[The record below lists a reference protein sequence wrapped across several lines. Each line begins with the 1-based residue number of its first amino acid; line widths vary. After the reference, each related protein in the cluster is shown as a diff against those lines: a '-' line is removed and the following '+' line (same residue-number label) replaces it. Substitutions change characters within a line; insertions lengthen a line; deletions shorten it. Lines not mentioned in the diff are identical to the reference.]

1 MSQGGMALAFDLSA
15 LRALEDPKAA
25 VEDAREWALM
35 VGIASDEPGSSV
47 SAFARDHRIRRDF
60 FPGERDA
67 RESLLYVRRA
77 FDADRYVFVG
87 TDERHRGA
95 ATSAGWEYRPVG
107 EAAEKAGWELAG
119 DVEEESAS
127 ALDRLRRRFGS
138 LF

>member
-1 MSQGGMALAFDLSA
+1 MALAFDLSA
-15 LRALEDPKAA
+15 LRALEDPQGA

-35 VGIASDEPGSSV
+35 VGVASDEPESSV

-95 ATSAGWEYRPVG
+95 ATAAGWEYQPVAD
-107 EAAEKAGWELAG
+107 AAEKAGWALTAEPDA
-119 DVEEESAS
+119 AS
-127 ALDRLRRRFGS
+127 PSMLDRLRQRLGS
-138 LF
+138 LR